1 MILINSQKLDFTTF
15 PNGETK
21 VDGKQIDSF
30 LCNVIDSYWNTVT
43 LKYENDSDLVKL
55 MFVKKHLDDFPFS
68 CSTAKIE
75 LVITYMPYSRMDRTK
90 TNEDVFT
97 LKYVS
102 EFINSLKF
110 DQVTVVEPHSD
121 VTMALLDKAE
131 ARYPTDW
138 LLNAAISEVNFDFA
152 DDYLFFPDAGAQKR
166 YGQKIGFNQLVGFK
180 DRDWK
185 TGKINSLT
193 VVGDTSL
200 LAGKKVIIVDDLCS
214 YGGTF
219 YGKDNEGKEF
229 GAAAELKKLGA
240 AEIYLVVAHA
250 ENAIFE
256 GKILTGASPID
267 KVFTTNSIIELGDME
282 QLKVFNIL

>member
-1 MILINSQKLDFTTF
+1 
-15 PNGETK
+15 
-21 VDGKQIDSF
+21 
-30 LCNVIDSYWNTVT
+30 
-43 LKYENDSDLVKL
+43 
-55 MFVKKHLDDFPFS
+55 
-68 CSTAKIE
+68 
-75 LVITYMPYSRMDRTK
+75 MDRTK